1 MAAEMSKHVTATIRY
16 DGPALVG
23 HDMDVQDLA
32 PALLALAEIAQ
43 IANRKFNGD
52 RASLK
57 VLVNADVEQQCFM
70 LDLSMIQSLL
80 DQAQTFLG
88 KDNVTTARQLAEI
101 IGLVGTPAGTLFGL
115 YKWLYGREKPANEIS
130 FTKTEATGIT
140 IVNVI
145 GDGNAIEVSNQVAA
159 LASDPEIL
167 KRVKTVLKPLQKTGY
182 QDFTVLERKKPV
194 VQINR
199 EEASGIISADPPSL
213 IASDD
218 DSQAEPMYATGPAW
232 VDTSHFRGVAK
243 WRLIWAGQT
252 VDAKMPEEFLRQ
264 FQDNEIIVVPN
275 AKLTVRMKVLTTIDE
290 SGQPTGA
297 AEFVV
302 EEVLQIDL
310 PPKAAKQAGLFDDD
324 TP

>member
-1 MAAEMSKHVTATIRY
+1 MAKHVTTTIRY
-16 DGPALVG
+16 DGPALAG

-70 LDLSMIQSLL
+70 LDLSMIQSLM

-88 KDNVTTARQLAEI
+88 KENVTTAREIAEI
-101 IGLVGTPAGTLFGL
+101 IGLVGGTGGTLFGL
-115 YKWLYGREKPANEIS
+115 YKWLFGREKAGNSVS
-130 FTKTEATGIT
+130 FTKTEATGVT
-140 IVNVI
+140 VVNI
-145 GDGNAIEVSNQVAA
+145 LGDGNTVEVSNQVAA

-167 KRVKTVLKPLQKTGY
+167 KRVKTVLKPLQKPDY
-182 QDFTVLERKKPV
+182 RDFTVLERRTPV
-194 VQINR
+194 VQIDR
-199 EEASGIISADPPSL
+199 EEAKGILAADPPTL
-213 IASDD
+213 VP
-218 DSQAEPMYATGPAW
+218 QEGQEEAEPIFATGPAW
-232 VDTSHFRGVAK
+232 VDTSHFRGLAK

-252 VDAKMPEEFLRQ
+252 VDARMPEAFLKQ

-275 AKLTVRMKVLTTIDE
+275 AKLTVRMKVTTPVDDN
-290 SGQPTGA
+290 GQPAGA

-302 EEVLQIDL
+302 EEVLAIDL
-310 PPKAAKQAGLFDDD
+310 PPKAAKQAGLFEGQ
-324 TP
+324 